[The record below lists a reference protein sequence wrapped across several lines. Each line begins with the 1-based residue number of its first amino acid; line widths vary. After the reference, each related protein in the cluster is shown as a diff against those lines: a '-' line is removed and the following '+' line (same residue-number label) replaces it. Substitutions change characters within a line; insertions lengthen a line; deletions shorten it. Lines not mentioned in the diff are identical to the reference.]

1 MICSSVHIAP
11 TDIDNDALY
20 EIGMLLN
27 LRRSINM
34 SMYKDNYVKR
44 RIAIRMRAT
53 QSENAPHYCH
63 ILRSSDE
70 ELDLLVKALT
80 IHVSQFYRNASMFE
94 ALRLNI
100 LPHIFRTASEN
111 GDRGITILCLGSA
124 CGEEP
129 YSLAILLK
137 EHFSRELRQSAVTI
151 TGLDIDAGSIA
162 IAMQGKYPEDRLRD
176 LPPNLKEQYFRE
188 WGGKYTLVPA
198 ITDMVNFELANIID
212 LSERHPADLIFCR
225 NTLIYFARSDQEKI
239 LHNISG
245 ILPDGGI
252 LVLGKSETIVGPARR
267 CFETIS
273 MEERIYR
280 KKQLSV

>member
-1 MICSSVHIAP
+1 MKYSSVHTVP
-11 TDIDNDALY
+11 TDIDNDVLS

-53 QSENAPHYCH
+53 LSESAPHYCH

-70 ELDLLVKALT
+70 ELDLLLKALT
-80 IHVSQFYRNASMFE
+80 IHVSQFYRNVSMFE
-94 ALRLNI
+94 VLRLNT
-100 LPHIFRTASEN
+100 LPNIFRTASEN
-111 GDRGITILCLGSA
+111 GQSAITALCLGCA

-137 EHFSRELRQSAVTI
+137 EHFSRELRQTAVTI
-151 TGLDIDAGSIA
+151 TGLDIDTGSIA
-162 IAMQGKYPEDRLRD
+162 MAMQGKYTEERLRD
-176 LPPNLKEQYFRE
+176 LPKNLKEQYFRE
-188 WGGKYTLVPA
+188 CDGKFSLVPS
-198 ITDMVNFELANIID
+198 IREMVNFEVTNITD

-225 NTLIYFARSDQEKI
+225 NTLIYFARNDQEKI
-239 LHNISG
+239 LHNITE
-245 ILPDGGI
+245 ILPSGGI

-280 KKQLSV
+280 KKQPNV